1 MRLVIYILAVYTLAI
16 NIVSF
21 VLYGVDK
28 LKAKRELSRISEAT
42 LLWVTFFG
50 GSVGALLGMI
60 VFHHKTNHLKFQ
72 ILVPLFFVF
81 HLAATGVLY
90 WYLFVYA
97 R

>member
-1 MRLVIYILAVYTLAI
+1 MRLVIYILAGYTLLI
-16 NIVSF
+16 NLITF
-21 VLYGVDK
+21 ILYGVDK
-28 LKAKRELSRISEAT
+28 LKAKKELRRISEST
-42 LLWVTFFG
+42 LLWTAFLG

-81 HLAATGVLY
+81 HIAATAALY
-90 WYLFVYA
+90 WYLFIYA